1 MPKPKKSGLG
11 KGLDAL
17 FLDNGAGEDEESGS
31 LMLRVSE
38 IEPNRRQPRKDF
50 DENALAELADSI
62 REHGILQPLLVRK
75 MEGGGYQ
82 LVAGE
87 RRWRA
92 ARMVGLDEVPVL
104 VREMSEA
111 EVMEFGLVE
120 NLQRED
126 LNPLEEASG
135 YQELVST
142 YGLTQEQVA
151 KRMGKSRPVIAN
163 ALRILNLSPGALER
177 LEKGEL
183 TPGHARVLAGLES
196 HQLMDQMAAE
206 VVKASLT
213 VRQLEKLAAQAKKEA
228 VAPAAEKKPKE
239 EESAWGDS
247 GYREVEISL
256 AETLGRKVKIRRS
269 PRGGILEI
277 EFYSMDDLKRL
288 AEHMHWN

>member
-151 KRMGKSRPVIAN
+151 KRVGKSRSAVAN
-163 ALRILNLSPGALER
+163 ALRILNLPEQVRPLIVSGQLSM
-177 LEKGEL
+177 
-183 TPGHARVLAGLES
+183 GHARALLAVEDTGELIKLA
-196 HQLMDQMAAE
+196 QLAAE
-206 VVKASLT
+206 KGLSVRETERLAAKLKATVSSPSGGEKEKKAETLDHFYTEMQLAMNEELGRRVKISARADGKGRVEIDFYSKEDLASIA
-213 VRQLEKLAAQAKKEA
+213 EKLA
-228 VAPAAEKKPKE
+228 
-239 EESAWGDS
+239 
-247 GYREVEISL
+247 
-256 AETLGRKVKIRRS
+256 
-269 PRGGILEI
+269 RG
-277 EFYSMDDLKRL
+277 
-288 AEHMHWN
+288 

>member
-1 MPKPKKSGLG
+1 M
-11 KGLDAL
+11 
-17 FLDNGAGEDEESGS
+17 ESLPDGGTVQIPAVVVEAS
-31 LMLRVSE
+31 DDKVM
-38 IEPNRRQPRKDF
+38 
-50 DENALAELADSI
+50 ELALI
-62 REHGILQPLLVRK
+62 
-75 MEGGGYQ
+75 
-82 LVAGE
+82 
-87 RRWRA
+87 
-92 ARMVGLDEVPVL
+92 
-104 VREMSEA
+104 
-111 EVMEFGLVE
+111 E

-126 LNPLEEASG
+126 LTIIEEAMG
-135 YQELVST
+135 YRTLMET
-142 YGLTQEQVA
+142 YGFTQEQVA

>member
-62 REHGILQPLLVRK
+62 REHGILQPVLVRK
-75 MEGGGYQ
+75 

-151 KRMGKSRPVIAN
+151 KRVGKSRSAIAN
-163 ALRILNLSPGALER
+163 ALRILNLPEQVRPLVVSGQLSM
-177 LEKGEL
+177 
-183 TPGHARVLAGLES
+183 GHARALLAVEDTGELIKLA
-196 HQLMDQMAAE
+196 QLAAE
-206 VVKASLT
+206 KGLSVRETERLAAKLKATVSSPSGGEKEKKAETLDHFYTEMQLAMNEELGRRVKISARADGKGRVEIDFYSKEDLASIA
-213 VRQLEKLAAQAKKEA
+213 EKLA
-228 VAPAAEKKPKE
+228 
-239 EESAWGDS
+239 
-247 GYREVEISL
+247 
-256 AETLGRKVKIRRS
+256 
-269 PRGGILEI
+269 RG
-277 EFYSMDDLKRL
+277 
-288 AEHMHWN
+288 